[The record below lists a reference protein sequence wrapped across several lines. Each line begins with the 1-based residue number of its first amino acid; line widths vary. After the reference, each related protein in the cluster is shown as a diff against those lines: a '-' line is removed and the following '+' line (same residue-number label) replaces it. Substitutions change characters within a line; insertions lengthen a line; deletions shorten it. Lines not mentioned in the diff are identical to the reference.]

1 MKTFKKVLASALA
14 AAMVV
19 TAFPVTNAEAAT
31 KAKLSTKKATI
42 YVGQSKTIKVT
53 LPKGAKITS
62 VKTSKKAVATV
73 KKSGKKVVV
82 KAVKA
87 GKATVTVK
95 VTPKKGKA
103 TNLKATITVKNE
115 AIRVSGDSVVTV
127 GATTTLKTA
136 TAPKNATVT
145 FKSSDDTIA
154 TVDEKGVV
162 TGVKAG
168 KVTITATAGKASKD
182 IEIEVKAAGLKSVTQ
197 TASNAFTAE
206 FTGDASK
213 NYTKDDITVA
223 AADGS
228 TVLAVKSVEFAAD
241 GKTAKVTVFGN
252 FTNGTAYKVTCK
264 DSVVDLTAKVG
275 EVSRI
280 AINTASAEQNVE
292 TAIDFTLFDA
302 DGIDVTPSVSL
313 DTTCYVS
320 VTGNYS
326 AANLDKAS
334 KATITMNTVKDE
346 AEVTVTYNSN
356 AAGAQDVTATQKIT
370 CVDAK
375 ATQGTKLFAATN
387 NTNSKSNCAK
397 FYLGLSDASVSV
409 SEGGNVSNVYFCA
422 KDAKGNVI
430 SYDTYEVESSNDDV
444 ASAST
449 TVDSGKYAV
458 ITVTGN
464 TAGSAQVNIKATK
477 NGKDTY
483 YTIPVAVTKTAEAAS
498 MTVSVTRP
506 TMSDV
511 NDTDYFGEVKAQL
524 YDKNGNNVSGS
535 YSYELVTTVSGT
547 AINVN
552 TATGKYTAANAVAKT
567 YTIKVTGADQNT
579 GKTFVRN
586 VNVTVKALP
595 ANKNN
600 LKLTYQIELSRNTV
614 DENPADTTDD
624 DVTSRLYATYNGLF
638 AGYVRTDG
646 LIANGSVT
654 PANAVTKVEVLAKFG
669 TSTFAPSTDLY
680 AAGVAEAIGNSGET
694 FSAVKPGDITW
705 ATEGT
710 ADLAKVGT
718 YTIEYRI
725 YDQTDAAKY
734 TSRTQ
739 TVTVKNSV
747 VVPTVAVTS
756 RTVDSLDYAG
766 VQKAL
771 KTNVDMNN
779 NTSDYESITSIA
791 SKIDGTA
798 PVANN
803 NKMTVKYATVVDNYG
818 TTKWTFYVPINTTF
832 KTE

>member
-1 MKTFKKVLASALA
+1 MSIFLYFHCIAW
-14 AAMVV
+14 
-19 TAFPVTNAEAAT
+19 
-31 KAKLSTKKATI
+31 LSFAGTI
-42 YVGQSKTIKVT
+42 
-53 LPKGAKITS
+53 
-62 VKTSKKAVATV
+62 
-73 KKSGKKVVV
+73 
-82 KAVKA
+82 
-87 GKATVTVK
+87 VK

-115 AIRVSGDSVVTV
+115 AIRVSGDSVVAV

-302 DGIDVTPSVSL
+302 NGIDVTPSVSL

-387 NTNSKSNCAK
+387 NKNDNSQCAK

-409 SEGGNVSNVYFCA
+409 AEGHDVNNVYFCA
-422 KDAKGNVI
+422 KDSKGDVI

-464 TAGSAQVNIKATK
+464 TVGAAQVNIKATK

-483 YTIPVAVTKTAEAAS
+483 YTIPVAVTKTAEATS
-498 MTVSVTRP
+498 MTVSVSRP

-511 NDTDYFGEVKAQL
+511 NDSDYFGTVNAQL
-524 YDKNGNNVSGS
+524 YDMDGNKVNGT

-547 AINVN
+547 AISL
-552 TATGKYTAANAVAKT
+552 TGNKYTAANAVAKT

-595 ANKNN
+595 ATKTN

-614 DENPADTTDD
+614 DENPADTRDD
-624 DVTSRLYATYNGLF
+624 AVTSRLYATYNGLF
-638 AGYVRTDG
+638 AGYVRTNG
-646 LIANGSVT
+646 TIADGSVT

-669 TSTFAPSTDLY
+669 TSTFAPSTGLY
-680 AAGVAEAIGNSGET
+680 AAGVAEVIGTNGET
-694 FSAVKPGDITW
+694 FSAVHTQLS
-705 ATEGT
+705 T
-710 ADLAKVGT
+710 VS
-718 YTIEYRI
+718 TIR
-725 YDQTDAAKY
+725 QMQL
-734 TSRTQ
+734 STQ
-739 TVTVKNSV
+739 
-747 VVPTVAVTS
+747 AVH
-756 RTVDSLDYAG
+756 RL
-766 VQKAL
+766 
-771 KTNVDMNN
+771 
-779 NTSDYESITSIA
+779 
-791 SKIDGTA
+791 
-798 PVANN
+798 
-803 NKMTVKYATVVDNYG
+803 
-818 TTKWTFYVPINTTF
+818 
-832 KTE
+832 

>member
-31 KAKLSTKKATI
+31 KAKLSATKATI
-42 YVGQSKTIKVT
+42 YVGSSKTIKVT
-53 LPKGAKITS
+53 LPKGAKISS

-95 VTPKKGKA
+95 VTKKGAKKG

-115 AIRVSGDSVVTV
+115 AIRVSGASVIAV
-127 GATTTLKTA
+127 GETATLKTA
-136 TAPKNATVT
+136 TAPKGAAVT

-162 TGVKAG
+162 TAVKAG

-182 IEIEVKAAGLKSVTQ
+182 IEIEVKDASLSGVAQ
-197 TASNAFTAE
+197 TASNAFTAT
-206 FTGDASK
+206 FTGNASK
-213 NYTKDDITVA
+213 TYTKDDITVA

-241 GKTAKVTVFGN
+241 GKSAKVTVFGN

-292 TAIDFTLFDA
+292 TAIDFSLFDA

-387 NTNSKSNCAK
+387 NTNSKSSCAK

-409 SEGGNVSNVYFCA
+409 AEGGNVNNVYFCA
-422 KDAKGNVI
+422 KDSKGNVI

-464 TAGSAQVNIKATK
+464 TVGSAQVNIKATK

-511 NDTDYFGEVKAQL
+511 NDADYYGEVKAQL
-524 YDKNGNNVSGS
+524 YDKDGNKVNGT
-535 YSYELVTTVSGT
+535 YSYDLVTTVSGT
-547 AINVN
+547 AISL
-552 TATGKYTAANAVAKT
+552 TGNKYTAANAVAKT

-595 ANKNN
+595 VNKAN
-600 LKLTYQIELSRNTV
+600 LKLTYQIELTRNTV

-624 DVTSRLYATYNGLF
+624 AVTSRLYATYNGLF
-638 AGYVRTDG
+638 AGYVRTNG
-646 LIANGSVT
+646 VIADGSVT

-669 TSTFAPSTDLY
+669 TSTFAPSTGLY
-680 AAGVAEAIGNSGET
+680 TTGSAEAIGSNGET
-694 FSAVKPGDITW
+694 FSAVKAGNSITW
-705 ATEGT
+705 AAEGT

-725 YDQTDAAKY
+725 YDQTDASKY

-747 VVPTVAVTS
+747 VIPTVTVTS

-779 NTSDYESITSIA
+779 NTSDYESISSIA
-791 SKIDGTA
+791 SKTDGTA

-803 NKMTVKYATVVDNYG
+803 NKMTVKYATVQDNYG
-818 TTKWTFYVPINTTF
+818 ATTWTFYVPINTTF

>member
-1 MKTFKKVLASALA
+1 MSYFYHSPHP
-14 AAMVV
+14 
-19 TAFPVTNAEAAT
+19 TAQ
-31 KAKLSTKKATI
+31 LSTLVFTTSSSFTVSVAI
-42 YVGQSKTIKVT
+42 VKVT
-53 LPKGAKITS
+53 KKGAK
-62 VKTSKKAVATV
+62 
-73 KKSGKKVVV
+73 
-82 KAVKA
+82 
-87 GKATVTVK
+87 
-95 VTPKKGKA
+95 KG

-115 AIRVSGDSVVTV
+115 AIRVSGASVIAV
-127 GATTTLKTA
+127 GEKATLKTA
-136 TAPKNATVT
+136 TAPKGAAVS

-162 TGVKAG
+162 TAVKAG

-182 IEIEVKAAGLKSVTQ
+182 IEIEVKDASLSGVAQ
-197 TASNAFTAE
+197 TASNAFTAT
-206 FTGDASK
+206 FTGNASK
-213 NYTKDDITVA
+213 TYTKDDITVA

-241 GKTAKVTVFGN
+241 GKSAKVTVFGN

-387 NTNSKSNCAK
+387 NTNSKSSCAK

-409 SEGGNVSNVYFCA
+409 AEGGNVNNVYFCA
-422 KDAKGNVI
+422 KDSKGNVI

-458 ITVTGN
+458 ITVAGN
-464 TAGSAQVNIKATK
+464 TVGSAQVNIKATK

-511 NDTDYFGEVKAQL
+511 NDTDYYGEVKAQL
-524 YDKNGNNVSGS
+524 YDKDGNKVNGT
-535 YSYELVTTVSGT
+535 YSYDLVTTVSGT
-547 AINVN
+547 AISL
-552 TATGKYTAANAVAKT
+552 TGNKYTAANAVAKT

-595 ANKNN
+595 VNKAN
-600 LKLTYQIELSRNTV
+600 LKLTYQIELTRNTV

-624 DVTSRLYATYNGLF
+624 AVTSRLYATYNGLF
-638 AGYVRTDG
+638 AGYVRTSG
-646 LIANGSVT
+646 TIADGSVT
-654 PANAVTKVEVLAKFG
+654 PANTVTKVEVLAKFG
-669 TSTFAPSTDLY
+669 TSTFNPTNGLY
-680 AAGVAEAIGNSGET
+680 ATGSAEAIGSAGET
-694 FSAVKPGDITW
+694 FSAVKAGNITW
-705 ATEGT
+705 AAEGT

-725 YDQTDAAKY
+725 YDQADASKY

-747 VVPTVAVTS
+747 VIPTVTVTS

-779 NTSDYESITSIA
+779 NTSDYESISSIA
-791 SKIDGTA
+791 SKTDGTA

-803 NKMTVKYATVVDNYG
+803 NKMTVKYATVQDNYG
-818 TTKWTFYVPINTTF
+818 ATTWTFYVPINTTF

>member
-1 MKTFKKVLASALA
+1 MLLMRYFLSKIMS
-14 AAMVV
+14 
-19 TAFPVTNAEAAT
+19 FPHFLHPLFTHLINYAI
-31 KAKLSTKKATI
+31 TI
-42 YVGQSKTIKVT
+42 YLIKVT
-53 LPKGAKITS
+53 AKKGNKKVSKTLTAKASVIGAGLRFTS
-62 VKTSKKAVATV
+62 APTDMAVGAEEKVAT
-73 KKSGKKVVV
+73 KKCPSVAKV
-82 KAVKA
+82 
-87 GKATVTVK
+87 
-95 VTPKKGKA
+95 
-103 TNLKATITVKNE
+103 
-115 AIRVSGDSVVTV
+115 SY
-127 GATTTLKTA
+127 
-136 TAPKNATVT
+136 
-145 FKSSDDTIA
+145 KSSDDTIA
-154 TVDEKGVV
+154 TVAEDGTVKA
-162 TGVKAG
+162 VKAG
-168 KVTITATAGKASKD
+168 KVTITATSDYGKIATTD
-182 IEIEVKAAGLKSVTQ
+182 IEVKVAGLKSVAQ

-206 FTGDASK
+206 FTGEASK

-241 GKTAKVTVFGN
+241 GKSAKVTVFGN

-387 NTNSKSNCAK
+387 NTNSKSSCAK

-458 ITVTGN
+458 ITVAGN

-524 YDKNGNNVSGS
+524 YDKNGNKVSGT

-547 AINVN
+547 AISL
-552 TATGKYTAANAVAKT
+552 TGNKYTAANAVAKT

-595 ANKNN
+595 ATKTN
-600 LKLTYQIELSRNTV
+600 LKLTYQIELTRNTV

-624 DVTSRLYATYNGLF
+624 AVTSRLYATYNGLF
-638 AGYVRTDG
+638 AGYVRTNG
-646 LIANGSVT
+646 VIADGSVT

-669 TSTFAPSTDLY
+669 TSTFAPSTGLY
-680 AAGVAEAIGNSGET
+680 VTGSAEAIGSNGET
-694 FSAVKPGDITW
+694 FSAVKIGNSITW
-705 ATEGT
+705 AAEGT

-725 YDQTDAAKY
+725 YDQKDASKY

-747 VVPTVAVTS
+747 VIPTVTVTS

-779 NTSDYESITSIA
+779 NTSDYESISSIA
-791 SKIDGTA
+791 SKTDGTA

-803 NKMTVKYATVVDNYG
+803 NKMTVKYATVQDNYG
-818 TTKWTFYVPINTTF
+818 ATTWTFYVPINTTF

>member
-31 KAKLSTKKATI
+31 KAKLSATKATV
-42 YVGQSKTIKVT
+42 YAGQVKTIKVT
-53 LPKGAKITS
+53 APAG
-62 VKTSKKAVATV
+62 ATV
-73 KKSGKKVVV
+73 KATKSNSNIKIAYSKTKKTLRVRG
-82 KAVKA
+82 VKA
-87 GKATVTVK
+87 GKAKVTVK

-115 AIRVSGDSVVTV
+115 AIRVSGASVVAV

-182 IEIEVKAAGLKSVTQ
+182 VEIEVKAAGLKSVTQ

-334 KATITMNTVKDE
+334 KATITMNAVKDE

-387 NTNSKSNCAK
+387 NKNDNSQCAK

-409 SEGGNVSNVYFCA
+409 AEGHDVNNVYFCA
-422 KDAKGNVI
+422 KDSKGDVI

-464 TAGSAQVNIKATK
+464 TVGAAQVNIKATK

-483 YTIPVAVTKTAEAAS
+483 YTIPVAVTKTAEATS
-498 MTVSVTRP
+498 MTVSVSRP

-511 NDTDYFGEVKAQL
+511 NDSDYFGTVNAQL
-524 YDKNGNNVSGS
+524 YDKDGNKVNGT

-547 AINVN
+547 AISL
-552 TATGKYTAANAVAKT
+552 TGNKYTAANAVAKT

-595 ANKNN
+595 ATKTN

-614 DENPADTTDD
+614 DENPADTRDD
-624 DVTSRLYATYNGLF
+624 AVTSRLYATYNGLF
-638 AGYVRTDG
+638 AGYVRTNG
-646 LIANGSVT
+646 TIADGSVT

-669 TSTFAPSTDLY
+669 TSTFAPSTGLY
-680 AAGVAEAIGNSGET
+680 AAGVAEVIGTNGET
-694 FSAVKPGDITW
+694 FSAVKSGNITW
-705 ATEGT
+705 AAEGT